1 LLTTVSWL
9 RRDGEISVKTKGVL
23 SPSVGRCVLLA
34 PMYALSAA
42 AVAATGCDGLSGR
55 IELNESFSL
64 DGAT

>member
-1 LLTTVSWL
+1 
-9 RRDGEISVKTKGVL
+9 VKTKGVL